1 VSVRGIYRLTVR
13 TYWRQAGFLVV
24 LGAIVF
30 VPLSLL
36 DALAN
41 EVQEVDSHQITK
53 LELAA
58 LIGGLAAQGVTS
70 MLGEVFYSGAVAVTL
85 AVEEDRS
92 RPTLLRVARRIAYG
106 RLIVVD
112 LLFAVVVTIGLELF
126 IVPGLLLFTWFALS
140 GPIVELEHAGI
151 KDAFVRSARLVSR
164 RFWTVFAVLVPIAL
178 ASAVLS
184 GAVVDALPPVLGSD
198 FLSDWIAEAAS
209 SIAISPFYALA
220 AVLITLELSDA
231 SARGARPI

>member
-1 VSVRGIYRLTVR
+1 
-13 TYWRQAGFLVV
+13 
-24 LGAIVF
+24 
-30 VPLSLL
+30 
-36 DALAN
+36 
-41 EVQEVDSHQITK
+41 
-53 LELAA
+53 
-58 LIGGLAAQGVTS
+58 
-70 MLGEVFYSGAVAVTL
+70 
-85 AVEEDRS
+85 
-92 RPTLLRVARRIAYG
+92 LRVARRIAYG